1 MHRCYLPPQACQGTA
16 LELSGSEA
24 HHALHVLRVRVGDPL
39 WVLDGAGHS
48 HRCVVKA
55 LGRHRVTLGVEER
68 LFFPRQPH
76 QITLIQAVAK
86 PRSMD
91 WVVQKATELGTHRL
105 IPVLT
110 ERSIPHLDQADAA
123 RKAAR
128 WRDLAVEALKQCGTP
143 WLPVI
148 DPPRSLSEFL
158 AQVPRF
164 DLTLVAALAGS
175 PRHPREPWEGFFREH
190 GRVPDNVAVWIGPE
204 GDFTPAELE
213 AIVATGAVPITLGPY
228 VLRCETAAVAC
239 LAILA
244 YELAACAW
252 DSRKSQATG
261 ST

>member
-1 MHRCYLPPQACQGTA
+1 MHRCYLPPEACQGTA

-91 WVVQKATELGTHRL
+91 WVVQKATELGAHRL

-128 WRDLAVEALKQCGTP
+128 WRDLAIEALKQCGTP

-158 AQVPRF
+158 ARVPRF

-213 AIVATGAVPITLGPY
+213 AVVAAGAVPITLGPY